1 MEYLINQMQSNVN
14 DATSDKYDYQVKILM
29 IGESG
34 VGKTCV
40 IQRFTRNEFTL
51 NHLATIAI
59 DFRVKSIDIGGKK
72 LKMQIWDTAGQE
84 RFNTLTTSFL
94 KGADG
99 IILCYAIND
108 DKSFENVSKW
118 MLQIK
123 NYAPKD
129 VKIVLI
135 GNKMDLEGERRV
147 AREEGQRVATNY
159 NIPFF
164 ECSAKSSVNIS
175 ELFSKIGEDVVE
187 KLQKAD
193 LESSVF
199 NFKHSWRLSNDDPE
213 SKGSKCC

>member
-1 MEYLINQMQSNVN
+1 MNSNVN
-14 DATSDKYDYQVKILM
+14 NTNTEKYDYQVKILM

-59 DFRVKSIDIGGKK
+59 DFRVKSLDIGGKK

-108 DKSFENVSKW
+108 EKSFENVSKW
-118 MLQIK
+118 MLQIR

-129 VKIVLI
+129 VKIVMI
-135 GNKMDLEGERRV
+135 GNKMDLENERRV
-147 AREEGQRVATNY
+147 MKEEGQRVANNY
-159 NIPFF
+159 DIPFF
-164 ECSAKSSVNIS
+164 ECSAKSSLNIS
-175 ELFSKIGEDVVE
+175 ELFNRIGEDVVD

-199 NFKHSWRLSNDDPE
+199 NFKQSWRISNDDPDAK
-213 SKGSKCC
+213 SKKCC